1 MNQTTFPCFRK
12 LRNDKSFYKISSE
25 RTFTEIQC
33 VGNQHFKIEIITSKY
48 PEIIL
53 IQDMLNK
60 REIYDISTE
69 EEFNT
74 IEDKLADK

>member
-1 MNQTTFPCFRK
+1 MNQTTFPCYRK
-12 LRNDKSFYKISSE
+12 LKNSKSFYKISGE
-25 RTFTEIQC
+25 QTFTEIQC
-33 VGNQHFKIEIITSKY
+33 VGNQHFKIEIIASKY

-53 IQDMLNK
+53 IQDRLNK
-60 REIYDISTE
+60 REIYEFSTE

>member
-1 MNQTTFPCFRK
+1 MNQTTFPCYRK
-12 LRNDKSFYKISSE
+12 LRNDKSFYKISGE
-25 RTFTEIQC
+25 RTFTEIQS
-33 VGNQHFKIEIITSKY
+33 VGNQYFKIEIIASKY

-60 REIYDISTE
+60 REIYEISTE

-74 IEDKLADK
+74 IKDKLADK

>member
-1 MNQTTFPCFRK
+1 MNQTTFPCYRK
-12 LRNDKSFYKISSE
+12 LKNSKSFYKISGE
-25 RTFTEIQC
+25 RNFTEIQC
-33 VGNQHFKIEIITSKY
+33 VGNQYFKIEINANKY

-60 REIYDISTE
+60 REIYEFSTE

>member
-1 MNQTTFPCFRK
+1 MNLPSIVFIA
-12 LRNDKSFYKISSE
+12 N
-25 RTFTEIQC
+25 
-33 VGNQHFKIEIITSKY
+33 KY

-60 REIYDISTE
+60 REIYEISSE

-74 IEDKLADK
+74 IENKLANK

>member
-1 MNQTTFPCFRK
+1 MFSYIIIKNIK
-12 LRNDKSFYKISSE
+12 NGKSFYEISGE

-33 VGNQHFKIEIITSKY
+33 VGNQYFKIEIIANKY

-60 REIYDISTE
+60 REIYEISTE

>member
-1 MNQTTFPCFRK
+1 MNQNTFPCYRK

-33 VGNQHFKIEIITSKY
+33 VGNQYFKIEIIASKY

-53 IQDMLNK
+53 IQDMLNQP
-60 REIYDISTE
+60 EIYDLSNE

-74 IEDKLADK
+74 IQDKLVDK

>member
-1 MNQTTFPCFRK
+1 MNQTTFPCYRK
-12 LRNDKSFYKISSE
+12 LRNDKSFYKISGE

-33 VGNQHFKIEIITSKY
+33 VGNQCFKIEIIASKY

-60 REIYDISTE
+60 REIYEISTE

>member
-1 MNQTTFPCFRK
+1 MNQNTFPCYRK

-33 VGNQHFKIEIITSKY
+33 VGNQYFKIEIIANKY

-60 REIYDISTE
+60 RGIYDLSAE

-74 IEDKLADK
+74 IEGKLADK

>member
-1 MNQTTFPCFRK
+1 
-12 LRNDKSFYKISSE
+12 
-25 RTFTEIQC
+25 
-33 VGNQHFKIEIITSKY
+33 VGNQYFKIEINANKY

-60 REIYDISTE
+60 REIYEFSTE

>member
-12 LRNDKSFYKISSE
+12 LKNDKSFYKILSE

-33 VGNQHFKIEIITSKY
+33 VGNQYFKIEIIANKY

-60 REIYDISTE
+60 REIYEISAE

>member
-1 MNQTTFPCFRK
+1 MNQTIFPCYRK
-12 LRNDKSFYKISSE
+12 LRNDKSFYKISGE
-25 RTFTEIQC
+25 RTFTEIQS
-33 VGNQHFKIEIITSKY
+33 VGNQYFKIEIIANKY

-60 REIYDISTE
+60 REIYEFSTE

-74 IEDKLADK
+74 IEDKLTDK

>member
-1 MNQTTFPCFRK
+1 MNQTIFPCYRK
-12 LRNDKSFYKISSE
+12 LRNDKSFYKISCE
-25 RTFTEIQC
+25 RNFTEIQC
-33 VGNQHFKIEIITSKY
+33 VGNKYFKIEINANKY

-53 IQDMLNK
+53 ILYMINK
-60 REIYDISTE
+60 REIYEFSTE